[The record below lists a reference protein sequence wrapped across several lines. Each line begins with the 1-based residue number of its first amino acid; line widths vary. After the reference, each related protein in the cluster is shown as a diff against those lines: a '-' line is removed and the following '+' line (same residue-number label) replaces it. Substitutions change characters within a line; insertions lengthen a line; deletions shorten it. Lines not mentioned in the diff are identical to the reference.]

1 MDKVKTRRTR
11 SLTVRDL
18 AEQMKRAKELED
30 ELKKDQRRQEI
41 KSRREKVKNIG
52 RKIRKK
58 DKPKGIPK
66 DLKPGDCVLIK
77 HGIGIVRYIG
87 TVEGAKRK
95 DQIYAGIE
103 LKDVKA
109 RGLND
114 GSAFGI
120 KYFECEEKH
129 GVFVRNVPKVLPS
142 ETLLS
147 KLGKLNADLKKSSFE
162 QIKLHEEVLRIDQ
175 ENEELLQKYQEE
187 KERADRAEEELLT
200 KSKTENAPITELK
213 TAGPITV
220 PPLSRKSEAQD
231 DEKLPTIADGKK
243 YDEPSSV
250 RSSTRIKKVNENL
263 ERKKKALFRVS
274 SGDLWSENDVLDYEK
289 QLQQELEKGQRE
301 AALMALDLPDFN
313 APDGDFVSWLTQRFQ
328 QFQKLDSQF
337 SVPDIKEPKV
347 KRAILVVTRMLAS
360 FTQQMSRSQASSYKS
375 LPKSLLSTLDTRNDN
390 EDSLSSSS
398 EESSSEDDF

>member
-1 MDKVKTRRTR
+1 MEKIKSRRTR

-18 AEQMKRAKELED
+18 AEQQKRAKELED

-41 KSRREKVKNIG
+41 KNRREKVKNIG

-147 KLGKLNADLKKSSFE
+147 KLGKLNTDLKKSSFE

-175 ENEELLQKYQEE
+175 ENEELLQRYQAE

-200 KSKTENAPITELK
+200 KSKTGNAPSTESK
-213 TAGPITV
+213 TAGPNAVT
-220 PPLSRKSEAQD
+220 PSSRKSVAQD

-243 YDEPSSV
+243 YDQPSSV
-250 RSSTRIKKVNENL
+250 RSSTRIQKVNENL
-263 ERKKKALFRVS
+263 ERKKKALFRVA

-289 QLQQELEKGQRE
+289 QLQQELDKSQRE

-313 APDGDFVSWLTQRFQ
+313 APDGDFINWLTQRFQ
-328 QFQKLDSQF
+328 QFRKLDSQF

-360 FTQQMSRSQASSYKS
+360 FTQQMSRNQASYKS
-375 LPKSLLSTLDTRNDN
+375 LPKSLLSGLDTRNDN
-390 EDSLSSSS
+390 EDSFSSSS
-398 EESSSEDDF
+398 EVSSSEDDF